1 VFSAS
6 GPGKH
11 TFEVRAS
18 GGGNVHTYGVTLET
32 AGPGIVY
39 DAVQMVGTRSSR
51 LLNFNSEHIKAQVE
65 HRSPDLQVFMYGG
78 NEVGD
83 SGSLDTYAEKYTAA
97 IRRMRAGRPE
107 ASCLVMT
114 PVAHGEKYRG
124 RIRTNRR
131 MLEMVPIQRSIAASV
146 GCAFYN
152 TFEAMGGDGA
162 SGRWYKSG
170 LMSGDFAHMT
180 SKGNKVLGVMFYQ
193 ALLKDFAHWLSDH
206 PDA

>member
-1 VFSAS
+1 
-6 GPGKH
+6 
-11 TFEVRAS
+11 
-18 GGGNVHTYGVTLET
+18 
-32 AGPGIVY
+32 
-39 DAVQMVGTRSSR
+39 
-51 LLNFNSEHIKAQVE
+51 
-65 HRSPDLQVFMYGG
+65 
-78 NEVGD
+78 
-83 SGSLDTYAEKYTAA
+83 
-97 IRRMRAGRPE
+97 
-107 ASCLVMT
+107 
-114 PVAHGEKYRG
+114 
-124 RIRTNRR
+124 
-131 MLEMVPIQRSIAASV
+131 MVPIQRSIAASV